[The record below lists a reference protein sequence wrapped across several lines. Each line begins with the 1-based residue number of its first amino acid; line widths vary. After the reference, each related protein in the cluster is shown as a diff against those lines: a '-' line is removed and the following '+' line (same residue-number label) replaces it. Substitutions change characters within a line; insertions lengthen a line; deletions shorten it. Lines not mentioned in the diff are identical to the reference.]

1 MIMVSRPKVHCIV
14 ACMTANLTT
23 VAINLD
29 LVATPEFGPDWLP
42 MVAMYKVIS
51 TFKAMSAC
59 L

>member
-23 VAINLD
+23 VATNLD
-29 LVATPEFGPDWLP
+29 LVATSGFGPYWLP
-42 MVAMYKVIS
+42 LVATYKVTS
-51 TFKAMSAC
+51 TFKGISAC

>member
-1 MIMVSRPKVHCIV
+1 MVSRPKVHGIV

-42 MVAMYKVIS
+42 MVATYKVIS